1 MLKIL
6 TIDDSRVMRQML
18 EATLSGAGHTAIQA
32 VDGQE
37 GLEKLDTAGHVDLI
51 ITDINMPRLDGFGFI
66 EKARQHSA
74 HRATPILVL
83 STESSDEKKARA
95 RTAGASGWIVK
106 PFNSDTLL
114 RAVRRVTT
122 G

>member
-1 MLKIL
+1 MLNIL

-18 EATLSGAGHTAIQA
+18 HATLAGAGHTVIQA
-32 VDGQE
+32 VDGME
-37 GLEKLDTAGHVDLI
+37 GVERLDDVEKLDLV

-66 EKARQHSA
+66 QKARQHA
-74 HRATPILVL
+74 MHRGVPILVL
-83 STESSDEKKARA
+83 STESSEEKKMRA

-106 PFNSDTLL
+106 PFNADALL

>member
-37 GLEKLDTAGHVDLI
+37 GLVVVSLLKLKSLNLA
-51 ITDINMPRLDGFGFI
+51 
-66 EKARQHSA
+66 Q
-74 HRATPILVL
+74 
-83 STESSDEKKARA
+83 
-95 RTAGASGWIVK
+95 
-106 PFNSDTLL
+106 
-114 RAVRRVTT
+114 
-122 G
+122 